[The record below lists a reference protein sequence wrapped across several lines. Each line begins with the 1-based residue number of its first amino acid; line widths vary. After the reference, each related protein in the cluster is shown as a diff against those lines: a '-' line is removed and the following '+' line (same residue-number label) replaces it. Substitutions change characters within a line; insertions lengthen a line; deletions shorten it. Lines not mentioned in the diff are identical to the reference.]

1 MKTADVVVSALAEWN
16 GKALKKAQKDVSA
29 FDKSIKTLAK
39 SFAGVF
45 AANKILSYSK
55 NAVKA
60 FVADERAA
68 KALEVQLKNL
78 NLGFAAPGVEFY
90 IAKLQK
96 TYGVLDDQLRPAF
109 QTLITASGDLTA
121 SQKALA
127 LSLDI
132 SAATGK
138 SVEEISAALAK
149 GFSGQTTALS
159 RLGAGLSKTTL
170 ASGDMNKI
178 MEELNKKFAGQATA
192 RLSTYAGKMDL
203 LNVYAANAS
212 ETIGKGL
219 IDALEV
225 LGKDQSIQSVGDS
238 MENLANNIANVTTN
252 LAKMIKG
259 FGDVASNPAF
269 QAVIALLLLRAGKV
283 DILAKLFAG
292 GLVAGILTAPKQNIS
307 MEENRALAQKR
318 IADRIKEAQGIK
330 TAVTYRT
337 QENALLKAKTETD
350 KLKDKF
356 DIERIGLMT
365 ALNAAT
371 DEETKL
377 RLKAQIA
384 ILDENQ
390 ALAKRYSAE
399 LEAAQ
404 ATKALTDAFNGAA
417 LTTKSTFADIAAY
430 IQRRTQLESAGV
442 AVNTP
447 PAVQTIITQ
456 GIIKEADRITNESI
470 PTYLEKLRTTVK
482 EGYSIPAPSE
492 FYGSLGA
499 YGERYMPSN
508 ASGSSS
514 GTPEITVNLNSA
526 GSIIGLED
534 VDNAI
539 QDALLRIY
547 RQNGDLMPAG
557 FLP

>member
-1 MKTADVVVSALAEWN
+1 MASLVVSALSTWSN
-16 GKALKKAQKDVSA
+16 KGLKKAEKDVSK
-29 FDKSIKTLAK
+29 FDKTVKDLSKT
-39 SFAGVF
+39 FAGVF
-45 AANKILSYSK
+45 AASKIIGYSK

-68 KALEVQLKNL
+68 KALEVQLG
-78 NLGFAAPGVEFY
+78 NLGLAFAAPGVENY

-109 QTLITASGDLTA
+109 QTLITASRDLTA
-121 SQKALA
+121 SQKALGIA
-127 LSLDI
+127 LDI

-138 SVEEISAALAK
+138 SVEEVSAALAK
-149 GFSGQTTALS
+149 GFTGQTTALS
-159 RLGAGLSKTTL
+159 RLGAGLDKTTL

-178 MEELNKKFAGQATA
+178 MEELNKKFAGQASA
-192 RLSTYAGKMDL
+192 RLGTYAGKMDL

-225 LGKDQSIQSVGDS
+225 LGKDKSIESVGNS
-238 MENLANNIANVTTN
+238 MQNLADNIANVTTN

-292 GLVAGILTAPKQNIS
+292 GLVAGILTAPKQPIS

-318 IADRIKEAQGIK
+318 LADRMKEAAAIK
-330 TAVTYRT
+330 NGVTYRT

-356 DIERIGLMT
+356 DVERIGLLT

-384 ILDENQ
+384 ILDENE
-390 ALAKRYSAE
+390 ALAKRYNAE
-399 LEAAQ
+399 LAAAE
-404 ATKALTDAFNGAA
+404 ATKNLTNAFNNAA
-417 LTTKSTFADIAAY
+417 LTTKSSFDQIAAY
-430 IQRRTQLESAGV
+430 INNRAALQAQGV
-442 AVNTP
+442 AVSTP
-447 PAVQTIITQ
+447 PAVQEIINS
-456 GIIKEADRITNESI
+456 GIAKEAARLTETVI
-470 PTYLEKLRTTVK
+470 PDYLEKLRTTVK
-482 EGYSIPAPSE
+482 SGYDVPSTSE

-508 ASGSSS
+508 ASGSSGGS
-514 GTPEITVNLNSA
+514 AKPEVTVNLNAA
-526 GSIIGLED
+526 GSIIGLQE
-534 VDNAI
+534 VDAAI

-547 RQNGDLMPAG
+547 RQNGDLAPAG
-557 FLP
+557 FIP

>member
-16 GKALKKAQKDVSA
+16 GKALKKANKDVSA
-29 FDKSIKTLAK
+29 FDKSIKTLGK
-39 SFAGVF
+39 TFAGVF
-45 AANKILSYSK
+45 AASKILSYGK

-60 FVADERAA
+60 FVADEQAA
-68 KALEVQLKNL
+68 KALEVQLN
-78 NLGFAAPGVEFY
+78 NLGLSFAAPGVEMY

-127 LSLDI
+127 LALDV

-138 SVEEISAALAK
+138 SVEEVSAALAK

-225 LGKDQSIQSVGDS
+225 LGKDKSIQSVGDS
-238 MENLANNIANVTTN
+238 MQNLADNIANVTTN

-292 GLVAGILTAPKQNIS
+292 GIAAGILTAPKQPIS

-318 IADRIKEAQGIK
+318 IQDRIKEAKGIK
-330 TAVTYRT
+330 TAVTYRAA
-337 QENALLKAKTETD
+337 ENEQLKKKTESD

-356 DIERIGLMT
+356 DVERIGLLA
-365 ALNAAT
+365 ALNSAT

-384 ILDENQ
+384 ILDNND
-390 ALAKRYSAE
+390 ALAKKYNAE
-399 LEAAQ
+399 LDAA
-404 ATKALTDAFNGAA
+404 NAA
-417 LTTKSTFADIAAY
+417 KKLA
-430 IQRRTQLESAGV
+430 ESANEASNSLRNVYENAPDYGAFRELPSYISGV
-442 AVNTP
+442 PSVQVPSGTGGS
-447 PAVQTIITQ
+447 AVQNNYFEIKTAGPILAQDDFTDQVQKAMQQIVTNGYIT
-456 GIIKEADRITNESI
+456 A
-470 PTYLEKLRTTVK
+470 
-482 EGYSIPAPSE
+482 
-492 FYGSLGA
+492 
-499 YGERYMPSN
+499 
-508 ASGSSS
+508 
-514 GTPEITVNLNSA
+514 
-526 GSIIGLED
+526 
-534 VDNAI
+534 
-539 QDALLRIY
+539 
-547 RQNGDLMPAG
+547 PAG
-557 FLP
+557 FL

>member
-1 MKTADVVVSALAEWN
+1 MMREPLRPQKYSSIIQGLASLLP
-16 GKALKKAQKDVSA
+16 ALKCTS
-29 FDKSIKTLAK
+29 
-39 SFAGVF
+39 
-45 AANKILSYSK
+45 
-55 NAVKA
+55 
-60 FVADERAA
+60 
-68 KALEVQLKNL
+68 L
-78 NLGFAAPGVEFY
+78 NY
-90 IAKLQK
+90 RK

-127 LSLDI
+127 LALDV

-138 SVEEISAALAK
+138 SVEEVSAALAK

-225 LGKDQSIQSVGDS
+225 LGKDKSIQSVGDS
-238 MENLANNIANVTTN
+238 MENLATNIANVTTN

-269 QAVIALLLLRAGKV
+269 QAVIALLLLRSGKV

-292 GLVAGILTAPKQNIS
+292 GLVTGILTAPKQPIS

-318 IADRIKEAQGIK
+318 IQDRIKEAKGIK
-330 TAVTYRT
+330 TAVTYRAA
-337 QENALLKAKTETD
+337 ENDALKKKTELD

-356 DIERIGLMT
+356 DTERIGLMA
-365 ALNAAT
+365 ALNSAT

-384 ILDENQ
+384 ILDNND
-390 ALAKRYSAE
+390 ALAKKYNAE
-399 LEAAQ
+399 LEAANAAKNLADSANQ
-404 ATKALTDAFNGAA
+404 AANSLRNVYENAPNYGAFRESPYLPENLSMGANVPTGTTGGTVVQNNHFEFKAEGSIMAQDDFTDAVQ
-417 LTTKSTFADIAAY
+417 K
-430 IQRRTQLESAGV
+430 
-442 AVNTP
+442 
-447 PAVQTIITQ
+447 AVQIIT
-456 GIIKEADRITNESI
+456 TN
-470 PTYLEKLRTTVK
+470 
-482 EGYSIPAPSE
+482 GYS
-492 FYGSLGA
+492 
-499 YGERYMPSN
+499 
-508 ASGSSS
+508 
-514 GTPEITVNLNSA
+514 TV
-526 GSIIGLED
+526 
-534 VDNAI
+534 
-539 QDALLRIY
+539 
-547 RQNGDLMPAG
+547 PAG
-557 FLP
+557 FL

>member
-16 GKALKKAQKDVSA
+16 GKALKKANKDVSA
-29 FDKSIKTLAK
+29 FDKSVKTLGK
-39 SFAGVF
+39 TFAGVF
-45 AANKILSYSK
+45 AASKILSYSR

-60 FVADERAA
+60 FVDDERAA
-68 KALEVQLKNL
+68 KALEVQLN
-78 NLGFAAPGVEFY
+78 NLGLSFAAPGVEMY

-127 LSLDI
+127 LALDV

-138 SVEEISAALAK
+138 SVEEVSAALAK

-219 IDALEV
+219 VDALEI
-225 LGKDQSIQSVGDS
+225 LGKDKSIQSVGDS
-238 MENLANNIANVTTN
+238 MENLATNIANVTTN

-292 GLVAGILTAPKQNIS
+292 GIAAGILTAPKQPIS

-318 IADRIKEAQGIK
+318 IQDRIKEAKGIK
-330 TAVTYRT
+330 TAVTYRAA
-337 QENALLKAKTETD
+337 ENDALKKKTELD

-356 DIERIGLMT
+356 DTERIGLMA
-365 ALNAAT
+365 ALNSAT

-384 ILDENQ
+384 ILDNND
-390 ALAKRYSAE
+390 ALAKKYNAE
-399 LEAAQ
+399 LEAANAAKNLADSANQ
-404 ATKALTDAFNGAA
+404 AANSLRNVYENAPNYGAFRESPYLPENLSMGANVPTGTTGGTVVQNNHFEFKAEGSIMAQDDFTDAVQ
-417 LTTKSTFADIAAY
+417 K
-430 IQRRTQLESAGV
+430 
-442 AVNTP
+442 
-447 PAVQTIITQ
+447 AVQIIT
-456 GIIKEADRITNESI
+456 TN
-470 PTYLEKLRTTVK
+470 
-482 EGYSIPAPSE
+482 GYS
-492 FYGSLGA
+492 
-499 YGERYMPSN
+499 
-508 ASGSSS
+508 
-514 GTPEITVNLNSA
+514 TV
-526 GSIIGLED
+526 
-534 VDNAI
+534 
-539 QDALLRIY
+539 
-547 RQNGDLMPAG
+547 PAG
-557 FLP
+557 FL

>member
-16 GKALKKAQKDVSA
+16 GKALKKANKDVSA
-29 FDKSIKTLAK
+29 FDKSVKTLGK
-39 SFAGVF
+39 TFAGVF
-45 AANKILSYSK
+45 AASKIFSYSK

-78 NLGFAAPGVEFY
+78 NLGFAAPGVEMY

-127 LSLDI
+127 IALDV

-138 SVEEISAALAK
+138 SVEEVSAALAK
-149 GFSGQTTALS
+149 GFSGQTTALT

-178 MEELNKKFAGQATA
+178 MDELNKKFAGQATA

-225 LGKDQSIQSVGDS
+225 LGKDKSIQSVGDS

-292 GLVAGILTAPKQNIS
+292 GLVAGILTAPKQPIS

-356 DIERIGLMT
+356 DIERIGLTT
-365 ALNAAT
+365 ALNQAT

-384 ILDENQ
+384 ILDNND
-390 ALAKRYSAE
+390 ALAKKYNAD
-399 LEAAQ
+399 LEAAR
-404 ATKALTDAFNGAA
+404 AAKTLSESMLNGAKEIGVSA
-417 LTTKSTFADIAAY
+417 KAIADYLASYKGAPLPTTPAY
-430 IQRRTQLESAGV
+430 NYNTMTPSSFDSSSITRTEMGYGGGIFENNYAPTTPLYGY
-442 AVNTP
+442 NT
-447 PAVQTIITQ
+447 
-456 GIIKEADRITNESI
+456 
-470 PTYLEKLRTTVK
+470 
-482 EGYSIPAPSE
+482 
-492 FYGSLGA
+492 GA
-499 YGERYMPSN
+499 
-508 ASGSSS
+508 GSSQQ
-514 GTPEITVNLNSA
+514 EITVNLNAA
-526 GSIIGLED
+526 GSIIGLNE
-534 VDNAI
+534 VDQAI
-539 QDALLRIY
+539 QDALLRIQ
-547 RQNGDLMPAG
+547 RQNGTLTPAG
-557 FLP
+557 YLP

>member
-60 FVADERAA
+60 FVADEQAA

-78 NLGFAAPGVEFY
+78 NLGFAAPGVELY
-90 IAKLQK
+90 IGRLQK

-127 LSLDI
+127 LALDV

-138 SVEEISAALAK
+138 SVEEVSAALAK

-225 LGKDQSIQSVGDS
+225 LGKDTSIQSVGDS
-238 MENLANNIANVTTN
+238 MQNLADNIANVTTN

-292 GLVAGILTAPKQNIS
+292 GLVAGILTAPKQPIS

-318 IADRIKEAQGIK
+318 IQDRIKEAQGIK

-356 DIERIGLMT
+356 DIERIGLIT

-404 ATKALTDAFNGAA
+404 ATKTLTDAFNGAA
-417 LTTKSTFADIAAY
+417 LTTKSTWAEIKAY
-430 IQRRTQLESAGV
+430 TDRISQLQAAGV
-442 AVNTP
+442 NVQTP
-447 PAVQTIITQ
+447 PAVQQIITQ
-456 GIIKEADRITNESI
+456 GIIKEADRISNEAV
-470 PTYLEKLRTTVK
+470 PNYLEKLRTTVK
-482 EGYSIPAPSE
+482 EGYAVPSPSE

-499 YGERYMPSN
+499 YGERYMPST
-508 ASGSSS
+508 ASGSSG
-514 GTPEITVNLNSA
+514 GTPEITVNVSAA
-526 GSIIGLED
+526 GSIIGLEEM
-534 VDNAI
+534 DNAI

>member
-16 GKALKKAQKDVSA
+16 GKALKKANKDVSA
-29 FDKSIKTLAK
+29 FDKSVKTLGK
-39 SFAGVF
+39 TFAGVF
-45 AANKILSYSK
+45 AASKILSYSK

-60 FVADERAA
+60 FVDDERAA

-78 NLGFAAPGVEFY
+78 NLGFAAPGVELY
-90 IAKLQK
+90 IGRLQK

-127 LSLDI
+127 LALDV

-138 SVEEISAALAK
+138 SVEEVSAALAK

-225 LGKDQSIQSVGDS
+225 LGKDKSIQSVGDS
-238 MENLANNIANVTTN
+238 MANLATNIANVTTN

-292 GLVAGILTAPKQNIS
+292 GLVAGILTAPKQPIS
-307 MEENRALAQKR
+307 MEENRALTQKR

-356 DIERIGLMT
+356 DVERIGLMT

-384 ILDENQ
+384 ILDNNE
-390 ALAKRYSAE
+390 ALSKKYNAE
-399 LEAAQ
+399 LQAAQ
-404 ATKALTDAFNGAA
+404 ATKALTEAFNGAA
-417 LTTKSTFADIAAY
+417 LTTKSTFAEIASY
-430 IQRRTQLESAGV
+430 VNRRAQLEAAGV
-442 AVNTP
+442 SVNTP

-456 GIIKEADRITNESI
+456 GITKEADRVVNESI
-470 PTYLEKLRTTVK
+470 PNFLEKLRTTVK
-482 EGYSIPAPSE
+482 EGYAVPSPSE

-499 YGERYMPSN
+499 YGERYMPST
-508 ASGSSS
+508 ASGSSG
-514 GTPEITVNLNSA
+514 GTPEITVNVSAA
-526 GSIIGLED
+526 GSIIGLEEM
-534 VDNAI
+534 DNAI

>member
-1 MKTADVVVSALAEWN
+1 MASLVVSALSTWSN
-16 GKALKKAQKDVSA
+16 KGLKKAEKDVSK
-29 FDKSIKTLAK
+29 FDKTVKDLSKT
-39 SFAGVF
+39 FAGAF
-45 AANKILSYSK
+45 AASKIIGYGK

-60 FVADERAA
+60 FVADEQAA
-68 KALEVQLKNL
+68 KALEVQLG
-78 NLGFAAPGVEFY
+78 NLGLAFAAPGVENY

-138 SVEEISAALAK
+138 SVEEVSAALAK
-149 GFSGQTTALS
+149 GFSGQTTALG

-170 ASGDMNKI
+170 QSGDMNKI
-178 MEELNKKFAGQATA
+178 MEELNKKFAGQAQA

-225 LGKDQSIQSVGDS
+225 LGKDKSIEGIGTS
-238 MENLANNIANVTTN
+238 MENLATNIANVTTN

-259 FGDVASNPAF
+259 FGNVVSNPAF
-269 QAVIALLLLRAGKV
+269 QAVLALLLLRSGKV

-292 GLVAGILTAPKQNIS
+292 GLVAGILTAPKQPIS

-318 IADRIKEAQGIK
+318 IADRMKEAAAIK
-330 TAVTYRT
+330 NGVTYRA
-337 QENALLKAKTETD
+337 QENAALKAKTELD

-356 DIERIGLMT
+356 DVERIGLLT
-365 ALNAAT
+365 ALNSAT

-384 ILDENQ
+384 ILDNNE
-390 ALAKRYSAE
+390 ALAKKYNAE
-399 LEAAQ
+399 LDAANAAKKLAESANEAANSLRNVYEN
-404 ATKALTDAFNGAA
+404 APSYGAFRESPYLPENLSMTGNVPMG
-417 LTTKSTFADIAAY
+417 SGGGNV
-430 IQRRTQLESAGV
+430 TQNNHFEIKTEGSV
-442 AVNTP
+442 ITQDNFVDQVQK
-447 PAVQTIITQ
+447 AVQIIT
-456 GIIKEADRITNESI
+456 TN
-470 PTYLEKLRTTVK
+470 
-482 EGYSIPAPSE
+482 GYS
-492 FYGSLGA
+492 
-499 YGERYMPSN
+499 
-508 ASGSSS
+508 
-514 GTPEITVNLNSA
+514 TV
-526 GSIIGLED
+526 
-534 VDNAI
+534 
-539 QDALLRIY
+539 
-547 RQNGDLMPAG
+547 PAG
-557 FLP
+557 FL

>member
-16 GKALKKAQKDVSA
+16 GKALKKANKDVSA
-29 FDKSIKTLAK
+29 FDKSVKTLGK
-39 SFAGVF
+39 TFAGVF
-45 AANKILSYSK
+45 AASKILSYSR

-60 FVADERAA
+60 FVDDERAA
-68 KALEVQLKNL
+68 KALEVQLN
-78 NLGFAAPGVEFY
+78 NLGLSFAAPGVEMY

-127 LSLDI
+127 LALDV

-138 SVEEISAALAK
+138 SVEEVSAALAK

-225 LGKDQSIQSVGDS
+225 LGKDKSIQSVGDS
-238 MENLANNIANVTTN
+238 MQNLADNIANVTTN

-292 GLVAGILTAPKQNIS
+292 GLVAGILTAPKQPIS
-307 MEENRALAQKR
+307 LEENRALAQKR
-318 IADRIKEAQGIK
+318 IQDRIKEAKGIK
-330 TAVTYRT
+330 DAVTYRA
-337 QENALLKAKTETD
+337 QENAALKAKTELD

-356 DIERIGLMT
+356 DVERIGLLT
-365 ALNAAT
+365 ALNSAT

-384 ILDENQ
+384 ILDNND
-390 ALAKRYSAE
+390 ALAKKYNAE
-399 LEAAQ
+399 LDAANAAKKLAEAANS
-404 ATKALTDAFNGAA
+404 AADSLRNVYENAPNYGAF
-417 LTTKSTFADIAAY
+417 
-430 IQRRTQLESAGV
+430 RESPYLPENLSMTANVPSG
-442 AVNTP
+442 TGGS
-447 PAVQTIITQ
+447 AVQNNYFEIKTAGPILAQDDFTDQVQKAMQQIVTNGYIT
-456 GIIKEADRITNESI
+456 A
-470 PTYLEKLRTTVK
+470 
-482 EGYSIPAPSE
+482 
-492 FYGSLGA
+492 
-499 YGERYMPSN
+499 
-508 ASGSSS
+508 
-514 GTPEITVNLNSA
+514 
-526 GSIIGLED
+526 
-534 VDNAI
+534 
-539 QDALLRIY
+539 
-547 RQNGDLMPAG
+547 PAG
-557 FLP
+557 FL